1 MRKNNILILNIVFYI
16 FLLIIL
22 LIFLSR
28 ITLFEYQQIMCTIKD
43 KSIEIL
49 TSKNNTKNITRN
61 TFLYYKGKKYF
72 YKIDENLNNDNLA
85 FLKLTTHKKVATNKI
100 DNIYIPKKKVT
111 LGEILIKSWRLD

>member
-28 ITLFEYQQIMCTIKD
+28 ITLFEYQQIMCTIND

-72 YKIDENLNNDNLA
+72 YKIDENLDNDNLA
-85 FLKLTTHKKVATNKI
+85 FLKLTTNKKFATNKI
-100 DNIYIPKKKVT
+100 DNIYIPKKKIT

>member
-1 MRKNNILILNIVFYI
+1 MKKNNILILNIVFYI

-72 YKIDENLNNDNLA
+72 YKIDENLDNDNLA
-85 FLKLTTHKKVATNKI
+85 FLKLTTNKKVATNKI
-100 DNIYIPKKKVT
+100 DNIYIPKKKIT

>member
-72 YKIDENLNNDNLA
+72 YKIDENLDNDNLA
-85 FLKLTTHKKVATNKI
+85 FLKLTTNKKVATNKI

>member
-72 YKIDENLNNDNLA
+72 YKIDENLDNDNLA
-85 FLKLTTHKKVATNKI
+85 FLKLTTNKKVATNKI
-100 DNIYIPKKKVT
+100 DNIYIPKKKIT
-111 LGEILIKSWRLD
+111 LEEILIKSWRLD

>member
-22 LIFLSR
+22 LIFLRR

-72 YKIDENLNNDNLA
+72 YKIDENLDNDNLA
-85 FLKLTTHKKVATNKI
+85 FLKLTTNKKVATNKI
-100 DNIYIPKKKVT
+100 DNIYIPKKKIT

>member
-28 ITLFEYQQIMCTIKD
+28 ITLVEYQQIMCTIKD

-72 YKIDENLNNDNLA
+72 YKIDENLDNDNLA
-85 FLKLTTHKKVATNKI
+85 FLKLTTNKKVATNKI
-100 DNIYIPKKKVT
+100 DNIYIPKKKM
-111 LGEILIKSWRLD
+111 R

>member
-72 YKIDENLNNDNLA
+72 YKIDENIDNDNLA
-85 FLKLTTHKKVATNKI
+85 FLKLTTNKKVATNKI
-100 DNIYIPKKKVT
+100 DNIYIPKKKIT

>member
-1 MRKNNILILNIVFYI
+1 MNKNNILILNIVFYI

-72 YKIDENLNNDNLA
+72 YKIDENLDNDNLA
-85 FLKLTTHKKVATNKI
+85 FLKLTTNKKVATNKI
-100 DNIYIPKKKVT
+100 DNIYIPKKKIT

>member
-72 YKIDENLNNDNLA
+72 YKIDENLDNDNLA
-85 FLKLTTHKKVATNKI
+85 FLKLTTNKKFVTNKI
-100 DNIYIPKKKVT
+100 DNIYIPKKKIT

>member
-49 TSKNNTKNITRN
+49 TSKSNTKNITRN

-72 YKIDENLNNDNLA
+72 YKIDENLDNDNLA
-85 FLKLTTHKKVATNKI
+85 FLKLTTNKKVATNKI

>member
-1 MRKNNILILNIVFYI
+1 MKKNNILILNIVFYI

-49 TSKNNTKNITRN
+49 TSKSKTKNITRN

-72 YKIDENLNNDNLA
+72 YKIDENLDNDNLSL
-85 FLKLTTHKKVATNKI
+85 LKLTTYKKVTTNKI
-100 DNIYIPKKKVT
+100 DNIYIPKRKVS

>member
-72 YKIDENLNNDNLA
+72 YKIDENLDNDNLA
-85 FLKLTTHKKVATNKI
+85 FLKLTTNKKVATNKI
-100 DNIYIPKKKVT
+100 DNIYIPKKKIT
-111 LGEILIKSWRLD
+111 LGEILIKYWRLD

>member
-49 TSKNNTKNITRN
+49 TSKSKTKNITRN

-72 YKIDENLNNDNLA
+72 YKIDENLDNDNLA
-85 FLKLTTHKKVATNKI
+85 FLKLTTHKKVTTNKI
-100 DNIYIPKKKVT
+100 DYIYIPKKKIT

>member
-28 ITLFEYQQIMCTIKD
+28 ITLFEYQQILCTIKD

-72 YKIDENLNNDNLA
+72 YKIDENLDNDNLA
-85 FLKLTTHKKVATNKI
+85 FLKLTTNKKVATNKI
-100 DNIYIPKKKVT
+100 DNIYIPKKKIT

>member
-28 ITLFEYQQIMCTIKD
+28 ITLFEYQQIMCTLKD

-72 YKIDENLNNDNLA
+72 YKIDENLDNDNLA
-85 FLKLTTHKKVATNKI
+85 FLKLTTNKKVATNKI
-100 DNIYIPKKKVT
+100 DNIYIPKKKIT

>member
-72 YKIDENLNNDNLA
+72 YKIDENLDNDNLA
-85 FLKLTTHKKVATNKI
+85 FLKLTTNKKVATNKI
-100 DNIYIPKKKVT
+100 DNIYIPKKKIT

>member
-28 ITLFEYQQIMCTIKD
+28 ITLFEYQQIMFPIKD

-72 YKIDENLNNDNLA
+72 YKIDENLDNDNLA
-85 FLKLTTHKKVATNKI
+85 FLKLTTNKKVATNKI
-100 DNIYIPKKKVT
+100 DNIYIPKKKIT